1 MMEKMRPH
9 LFFWSCVG
17 MITGIFLIDFVRI
30 LPSISMILIVLL
42 GISYWVKPVLLSQ
55 NKHSS
60 PFWLLTGTFFIL
72 LPSWFY
78 SDNMGYLFEK
88 WQIALPY
95 LVLPIAFIKIP
106 KLSDRRL
113 FILYGLYFA
122 LTLMVSMIA
131 FVYYLFHQESI
142 NQLYLESRVMPTIL
156 SHHPTLSLMMV
167 FAVYIG
173 YWMYQSKR
181 FYKFKIERNL
191 MAIGTVFL
199 FIFIHIFSVRSGLL
213 ALYLVVLLELSR
225 WIFEKK
231 QYKNALL
238 AGISLLVIGGT
249 TLFVSPT
256 VSNKIANTTQDL
268 NNYQSKGSANNQSL
282 SSRIISYKNAIRIA
296 QESTI
301 WMGCGLGD
309 IKDLNEA
316 IFAKDYP
323 DVTKRIIPH
332 NQFLFYFAAIGLI
345 GVLAF
350 CFFFYTPLWKNQ
362 AYKNPLLLVHI
373 VIISVGF
380 MFESPL
386 QSQVGVAYSL
396 VFYLLPLHKEQGAS
410 SLKSF

>member
-9 LFFWSCVG
+9 IFFWACVG
-17 MITGIFLIDFVRI
+17 MIAGIFLIDFVRI

-42 GISYWVKPVLLSQ
+42 GISYWIKPTTKNVANNATS
-55 NKHSS
+55 
-60 PFWLLTGTFFIL
+60 FWLLTSTFFIL

-78 SDNMGYLFEK
+78 SDNTGYLFEK

-122 LTLMVSMIA
+122 LTLLVSMIA

-181 FYKFKIERNL
+181 FYKLKIERNL
-191 MAIGTVFL
+191 MAIGAIFL

-231 QYKNALL
+231 QYKNALI

-249 TLFVSPT
+249 TLMVSPT

-268 NNYQSKGSANNQSL
+268 NNYQSNGSANNQSL

-296 QESTI
+296 QESSV

-309 IKDLNEA
+309 VKDLNEA

-332 NQFLFYFAAIGLI
+332 NQFLFYFAAIGIL

-350 CFFFYTPLWKNQ
+350 CFFFYAPLWKYQ

-373 VIISVGF
+373 VIISIGF

-396 VFYLLPLHKEQGAS
+396 VFYLLPLHKEQGVS